1 MDMRVVVNIKDN
13 KFKLEDGAII
23 RAKDLGGEFVIEANS
38 LGLISL
44 AKHLLI
50 LASDKFESGE
60 HIHYEAGIM
69 LDNESA
75 DFVIEKI

>member
-1 MDMRVVVNIKDN
+1 MALYN
-13 KFKLEDGAII
+13 KSK
-23 RAKDLGGEFVIEANS
+23 RSWGEFVIEANS
-38 LGLISL
+38 SGLISL
-44 AKHLLI
+44 AKT
-50 LASDKFESGE
+50 SVNFSFWQFESGE

>member
-1 MDMRVVVNIKDN
+1 
-13 KFKLEDGAII
+13 
-23 RAKDLGGEFVIEANS
+23 
-38 LGLISL
+38 LISL

-75 DFVIEKI
+75 DLLLKKFSF

>member
-1 MDMRVVVNIKDN
+1 LHTDTN
-13 KFKLEDGAII
+13 KFSWFQVPEDI
-23 RAKDLGGEFVIEANS
+23 
-38 LGLISL
+38 
-44 AKHLLI
+44 KHLLI